1 MKKPEGLYFGANI
14 TGGEGGS
21 STKVVCDNLGNN
33 LHYTLAEVDKKGA
46 VVEGGDGRFQRLTL
60 ADYKTGGVKVLRGV
74 NDNPVLT
81 PGQTLKVEV
90 GLHTLT
96 IEGTDSRGV
105 LLNGASPTKAT
116 RQNERIRYP
125 RKDWRPLK

>member
-21 STKVVCDNLGNN
+21 STKVVCDDLGNN

-46 VVEGGDGRFQRLTL
+46 VMRNSDGRFQRLIVS
-60 ADYKTGGVKVLRGV
+60 DRKEDGVEAYLV
-74 NDNPVLT
+74 NDNEFLK
-81 PGQTLKVEV
+81 PGQTLQVQV
-90 GLHTLT
+90 GSHKLT
-96 IEGTDSRGV
+96 IEGTDSQGV

-125 RKDWRPLK
+125 LTRNL